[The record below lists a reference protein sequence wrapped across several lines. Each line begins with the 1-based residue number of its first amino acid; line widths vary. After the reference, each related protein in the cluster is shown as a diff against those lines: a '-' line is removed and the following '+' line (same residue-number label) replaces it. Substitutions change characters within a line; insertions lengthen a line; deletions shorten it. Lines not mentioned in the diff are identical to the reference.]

1 MEFHDII
8 VKIAALMGGTFD
20 DAYIV
25 TVWLAIAGI
34 GGFGFILS
42 LWMDIAFYALDIVRR
57 LLRKL
62 SRTVRRLLTVHF
74 QKH

>member
-8 VKIAALMGGTFD
+8 VKIASLMGGTFD

-25 TVWLAIAGI
+25 TVWFAIAYI

-42 LWMDIAFYALDIVRR
+42 LCMDIAFYVLDILRR

-62 SRTVRRLLTVHF
+62 SRTARRLLKVHF
-74 QKH
+74 QKR